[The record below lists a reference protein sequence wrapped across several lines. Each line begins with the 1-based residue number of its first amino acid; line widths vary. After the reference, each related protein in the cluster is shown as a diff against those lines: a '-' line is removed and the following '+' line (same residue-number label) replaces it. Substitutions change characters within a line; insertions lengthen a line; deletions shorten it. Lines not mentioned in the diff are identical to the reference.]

1 MACTKQLWTMSSF
14 GENMLWGVQMRVKA
28 QDEQLWDL
36 RIKNAELANELSV
49 NSMRMNTLQ
58 ARRFYCSST
67 TLIPAHT
74 PENCLTHRSVTS
86 CWSPS
91 STP

>member
-14 GENMLWGVQMRVKA
+14 GENMLLGVQMRVKA

-58 ARRFYCSST
+58 ARSFLLERHVHPST
-67 TLIPAHT
+67 HA
-74 PENCLTHRSVTS
+74 
-86 CWSPS
+86 
-91 STP
+91 